1 MRLVDTRFAGTVVG
15 VGTSKVVG
23 RVHIAPIR
31 IGAHYYSSSFTIV
44 ENDGLEFLLGLDML
58 RKHQVRFPHALA

>member
-31 IGAHYYSSSFTIV
+31 IGSNFYSSSFTIV

-58 RKHQVRFPHALA
+58 RKHRVCWS